1 LRAFRVSV
9 LAFVACGVAAAGVM
23 AAIIPNANIITI
35 VTRASVVGALAAL
48 FAHAR
53 ASASPDGEDLTLTES
68 TIALLAGVA
77 PAAVVVAAA
86 LIVLL
91 AVVGYQPLWA
101 TREVP
106 LDEAARNGDIAE
118 VSRLVKGGADADTA
132 LEAGVESRQVEV
144 LQVLVN
150 AGATADESRRQRL
163 ACLAV
168 AVTAPEVGDYLR
180 STLPPAA
187 QPDCTKR

>member
-9 LAFVACGVAAAGVM
+9 LAFAVCAVAAAGVM
-23 AAIIPNANIITI
+23 AAIIPNAGIVTI

-48 FAHAR
+48 FAHAW
-53 ASASPDGEDLTLTES
+53 ASASPRGADVALSAS
-68 TIALLAGVA
+68 TIALVTGLA
-77 PAAVVVAAA
+77 PAAVIASAA
-86 LIVLL
+86 LLVLI

-101 TREVP
+101 TREVT

-118 VSRLVKGGADADTA
+118 VSRLVKGGADPNPA

-150 AGATADESRRQRL
+150 AGATADELRRQRL

-187 QPDCTKR
+187 PPDCPKR